1 MSRQPMILDCD
12 PGHDDVVAILLAARH
27 ADLLAVTTVAGN
39 APLEKTTKNALIAV
53 ELFGAGVPVYPGA
66 VRPLL
71 AQSRH
76 AVDIHGESGL
86 EGPELFEPAATPGEG
101 SATERILEL
110 TRNTDGVWIVAT
122 GPLTN
127 IALALRADPSLS
139 DRIQGISI
147 MGGGLVFGNVTP
159 AAEFNLWVDPEAAA
173 MVFRS
178 GIPLSVCPLD
188 VTHQVLVGPSFIER
202 VRSLNT
208 RASRFMGD
216 LFEAFADRYARVYF
230 DEALGP
236 LHDPCAVLA
245 VTHPELLTFEAM
257 AIDIGVGEGPARGMT
272 IVDRRKVKDR
282 SPANARVGV
291 GINND
296 AVFDL
301 IFEAIQSIDANG

>member
-1 MSRQPMILDCD
+1 
-12 PGHDDVVAILLAARH
+12 
-27 ADLLAVTTVAGN
+27 
-39 APLEKTTKNALIAV
+39 
-53 ELFGAGVPVYPGA
+53 
-66 VRPLL
+66 
-71 AQSRH
+71 
-76 AVDIHGESGL
+76 
-86 EGPELFEPAATPGEG
+86 
-101 SATERILEL
+101 
-110 TRNTDGVWIVAT
+110 
-122 GPLTN
+122 
-127 IALALRADPSLS
+127 
-139 DRIQGISI
+139 
-147 MGGGLVFGNVTP
+147 
-159 AAEFNLWVDPEAAA
+159 
-173 MVFRS
+173 
-178 GIPLSVCPLD
+178 
-188 VTHQVLVGPSFIER
+188 VGPSFIER